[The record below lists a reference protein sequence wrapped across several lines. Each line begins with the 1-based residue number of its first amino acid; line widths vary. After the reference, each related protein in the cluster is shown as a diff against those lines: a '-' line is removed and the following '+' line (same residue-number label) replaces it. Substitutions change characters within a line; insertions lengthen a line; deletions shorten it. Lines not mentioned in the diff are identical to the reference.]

1 MVRKAEA
8 TEVVAAEVVLEVVAA
23 AEEEEDSEE
32 EEEFSHAVADAV
44 VASAET
50 ETSSVTSAT
59 GWDIS
64 PGTAVKR
71 WTAVTSVTK
80 WDTLQKIAL
89 TTKSMQE
96 VVTTAESKGIVKL
109 IAPTERRGDATNA
122 ASQDI

>member
-50 ETSSVTSAT
+50 EVSFLLFV
-59 GWDIS
+59 
-64 PGTAVKR
+64 
-71 WTAVTSVTK
+71 
-80 WDTLQKIAL
+80 
-89 TTKSMQE
+89 
-96 VVTTAESKGIVKL
+96 
-109 IAPTERRGDATNA
+109 
-122 ASQDI
+122 